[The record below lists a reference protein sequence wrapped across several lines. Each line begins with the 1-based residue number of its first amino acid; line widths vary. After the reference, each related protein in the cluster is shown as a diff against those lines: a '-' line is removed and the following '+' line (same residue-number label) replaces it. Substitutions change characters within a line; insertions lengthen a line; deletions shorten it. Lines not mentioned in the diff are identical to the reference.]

1 MKSKLVAL
9 LFALLT
15 SLLGLTVGLFAAEKA
30 IPKSALPKSAPA
42 KSTPAKSAVPV
53 KPPVLKIDSSPIS
66 ETKSAIVTSYA
77 DALESI
83 RPAVVSVYSS
93 KLVRQQVPE
102 FLRQQGLKGGEQ
114 MQRGLGSG
122 VIISTDGFIITNNHV
137 VEGAD
142 ELKVLLNDDRE
153 FTAKVIG
160 SDPKTDV
167 AVIKIETDHL
177 PAATLAD
184 SAKLRVGDVVFAIGN
199 PLGVGQTVTMG
210 IVSATGRRVGILD
223 EVAGYEDF
231 IQTDAA
237 INQGNSGGALIDAR
251 GRLVGINSAIISNSQ
266 GNIGIGFSIP
276 INLANSIMNSLIATG
291 KVSRGYLGV
300 ATDALAP
307 DMAESFG
314 LKPDAKGVI
323 ITELNPADGPAATAG
338 LKREDLITAIND
350 KPITSRDDLRLIIAQ
365 TLPGTKV
372 TVKYIR
378 NGQAESKEVTL
389 GKLPDDSPPVGEFLP
404 GITAAALT
412 PELRKELR
420 FDDRIAGLVI
430 TEIADDSPYHDIFPQ
445 GAVLIQLNRVPVSDL
460 ASAKRELHEGRNL
473 AFVYYR
479 GALRYITFVV
489 R

>member
-1 MKSKLVAL
+1 MKSKLAAFFL
-9 LFALLT
+9 AF
-15 SLLGLTVGLFAAEKA
+15 LGLVAGLLAAEKSSA
-30 IPKSALPKSAPA
+30 KPKDA
-42 KSTPAKSAVPV
+42 TPVQK
-53 KPPVLKIDSSPIS
+53 PVLKVDSSPIS

-102 FLRQQGLKGGEQ
+102 FLRQQGLRGGEQ
-114 MQRGLGSG
+114 TQRGLGSG
-122 VIISTDGFIITNNHV
+122 VIVSTDGYIITNNHV

-142 ELKVLLNDDRE
+142 ELKVLLNDERE
-153 FTAKVIG
+153 LTAKVIG
-160 SDPKTDV
+160 TDPKTDV
-167 AVIKIETDHL
+167 AVIKIEAVNL
-177 PAATLAD
+177 PAATLTD

-276 INLANSIMNSLIATG
+276 INLANSIMNSLIETG
-291 KVSRGYLGV
+291 TVSRGYLGV

-307 DMAESFG
+307 DLLESFG
-314 LKPDAKGVI
+314 LKADAKGVI
-323 ITELNPADGPAATAG
+323 ITDLNPPDGPAAKAG
-338 LKREDLITAIND
+338 LKREDIITAIND
-350 KPITSRDDLRLIIAQ
+350 KPISSRDDLRLIIAQ
-365 TLPGTKV
+365 TLPGTKIS
-372 TVKYIR
+372 VKFIR
-378 NGQAESKEVTL
+378 DGKPESREVTL
-389 GKLPDDSPPVGEFLP
+389 GALPDDSPPVGELLP
-404 GITAAALT
+404 GISAAALT
-412 PELRKELR
+412 DDMRKELR
-420 FDDRIAGLVI
+420 IDDRIEGLLI
-430 TEIADDSPYHDIFPQ
+430 TEIAPSSPYRDSFPQ
-445 GAVLIQLNRVPVSDL
+445 GAVIMQLNRVPVTDL

-479 GALRYITFVV
+479 GAFRYIMFVV